1 MAQNEFVHLHL
12 HSEYSLLDGACRIAD
27 IPARAQECG
36 HHAVAITDHGAMYG
50 VVEFYKACKKAGIK
64 PIIGCEVYVANG
76 SRYEKFKSAEAGANH
91 LVLLCENQQG
101 YENLISLVSRG
112 FTEGFYGK
120 PRVDMELLRAHHEG
134 LIALSACLAGKIP
147 RQLSAG
153 DYAAA
158 KQTAEEYA
166 ALFGRENFFI
176 ELQNHGMVEQKQ
188 ILPQLY
194 RLAKECGLG
203 VVATNDCHYLRRR
216 DASTQAILM
225 CIQTNSSIEDGRP
238 IGFETD
244 EFYYKDTGE
253 MRMLFGQYEGA
264 LENTVRIAD
273 RCSVEFD
280 FDTLYLPK
288 FPCPDG
294 KDSVSY
300 LYELAEQG
308 FAARVQK
315 GQITFDCASEQDY
328 RDRIA
333 YELSVIEQMGYA
345 DYFLIVQD
353 YVNYAKSRGIP
364 VGPGRGS
371 GAGSLVAF
379 VLGITDV
386 DSIRYDLLFERFLNP
401 ERVSMPDIDIDFC
414 YNRRDEVID
423 YVAKRYGREHV
434 SQIIT
439 FGTLAARA
447 AIRDC
452 GRAMGM
458 PYADVDVIAK
468 AVPAELNI
476 TLEHALKMPELKQL
490 YQASEKNR
498 ELIDTAM
505 ALEGMPR
512 NVSVHAAGIVI
523 TDKPVSKYVPLA
535 HSNGTVVTQF
545 DMDTIANLG
554 LLKFDF
560 LGLRYLTIINDAQN
574 QIRENHPDFDITRIP
589 YDDKETYALIAKGN
603 TSGVFQ
609 LESNGIKQVLVQ
621 LRPECFEDIIAVIA
635 LYRPGPMD
643 SIPRYIE
650 CRHDPAKIEYDTP
663 LLEPILKETYG
674 CAVYQEQV
682 MRIFREVAGYSFG
695 HADIV
700 RRAMS
705 KKKAD
710 VLEAERKDFIS
721 GAAQRGVDEATATK
735 LFDDLGNFA
744 NYAFNKSHAAAYAVL
759 SYRTAYLKAHFPC
772 EYFSALLTSV
782 LGNQTKIAEYIG
794 ECNKRGIAVLPP
806 DINRSRADFYGKDN
820 TIRFGLLALK
830 NVGGQFVDSLCRERE
845 GHDFASFEDFVERMS
860 GKDMNKRMIEAL
872 IKAGAFDSLGVY
884 RSRLLSVYEQII
896 DTVSQKNRDNIA
908 GQLDMF
914 SMVPEVKAKT
924 SFSYPQIPEYSKRE
938 KLMLEK
944 DASGMYFS
952 GHLLDGYD
960 KCIADLGTVD
970 ISELADETGSLLPD
984 RARVRI
990 AGMITSVTVKTTK
1003 NDQRMAFFTLED
1015 RTGEIECIMFAK
1027 TYENLGHLV
1036 RVDNALYVEGN
1047 ISVRE
1052 EEAPKVLVGTAA
1064 ELVDDE
1070 HYLPKPAA
1078 TAAPHRTPVGAD
1090 VPDGPHRTAAT
1101 SNRPPVGADV
1111 PDGPH
1116 RAADSTRPPKIKKLY
1131 LRVPDLQG
1139 IPYRKALNLAE
1150 IFDEGLTVP
1159 LVFYDNSAKSYVPH
1173 PKGIALSPFV
1183 MQQLIDLLGKENVIY
1198 Q

>member
-12 HSEYSLLDGACRIAD
+12 HSEYSLLDGACRIKD
-27 IPARAQECG
+27 IPARAAECG

-50 VVEFYKACKKAGIK
+50 VVEFYRACKKAGIK
-64 PIIGCEVYVANG
+64 PIIGCEVYVAPG
-76 SRYEKFKSAEAGANH
+76 SRFEKTKSAEASAYH
-91 LVLLCENQQG
+91 LVLLCENQKG
-101 YENLISLVSRG
+101 YENLIYLVSQG
-112 FTEGFYGK
+112 FIEGFYGK
-120 PRVDMELLRAHHEG
+120 PRVDMELLRAHSEG
-134 LIALSACLAGKIP
+134 LIALSACLAGIIP
-147 RQLSAG
+147 RKLSAG
-153 DYAAA
+153 DYAGARQSA
-158 KQTAEEYA
+158 VELAEI
-166 ALFGRENFFI
+166 FGRDNFFI

-188 ILPQLY
+188 LLPQLY
-194 RLAKECGLG
+194 RLAGECGLG

-216 DASTQAILM
+216 DAATQAILM

-253 MRMLFGQYEGA
+253 MRMLFGGFEGA

-273 RCSVEFD
+273 RCCVEFD

-294 KDSVSY
+294 RDSVSY
-300 LYELAEQG
+300 LKELCRLGFDRRVANGQLRFDVADEQ
-308 FAARVQK
+308 
-315 GQITFDCASEQDY
+315 TY
-328 RDRIA
+328 RDRIE
-333 YELSVIEQMGYA
+333 YELSVIVQMGYA

-353 YVNYAKSRGIP
+353 YVNFAKSRGIP

-414 YNRRDEVID
+414 YNRRDEVIA
-423 YVAKRYGREHV
+423 YVAERYGREHV

-458 PYADVDVIAK
+458 PYAEVDVIAK

-476 TLEHALKMPELKQL
+476 TLEHALKLPELKQL
-490 YQASEKNR
+490 YGASEKNR

-523 TDKPVSKYVPLA
+523 TDKPVREYVPLA
-535 HSNGTVVTQF
+535 HSNGTPVTQF
-545 DMDTIANLG
+545 DMDTVASLG

-560 LGLRYLTIINDAQN
+560 LGLRYLTIINDAQI
-574 QIRENHPDFDITRIP
+574 QIRESDPTFDIERIP
-589 YDDKETYALIAKGN
+589 YDDADTFALIAKGN

-609 LESNGIKQVLVQ
+609 LESAGIRQVLTQ
-621 LRPECFEDIIAVIA
+621 LRPDCFEDVIAVIA

-650 CRHDPAKIEYDTP
+650 CRHDSSRIEYDTP
-663 LLEPILKETYG
+663 LLEPILRETYG

-710 VLEAERKDFIS
+710 VLEAERESFVA
-721 GAAQRGVDEATATK
+721 GAAQRGVDAAVATK

-759 SYRTAYLKAHFPC
+759 SYRTAYLKAHYPC

-782 LGNQTKIAEYIG
+782 LGNQVKIAEYIG
-794 ECNKRGIAVLPP
+794 ECNKRGISVLPP
-806 DINRSRADFYGKDN
+806 DINQSRADFFGKEN

-830 NVGGQFVDSLCRERE
+830 NVGGQFVASLCRERE
-845 GHDFASFEDFVERMS
+845 HGSFSSFEDFVERMS

-872 IKAGAFDSLGVY
+872 IKAGAFDSLGIY

-896 DTVSQKNRDNIA
+896 DTVAQKNRDNVA

-914 SMVPEVKAKT
+914 SMVPEVKAKAA
-924 SFSYPQIPEYSKRE
+924 FSYPSIPEYTKRE

-960 KCIADLGTVD
+960 ACIADQNAVD
-970 ISELADETGSLLPD
+970 ICELSDETGALLPD
-984 RARVRI
+984 RARVCI
-990 AGMITSVTVKTTK
+990 VGVITSVTIKTTK
-1003 NDQRMAFFTLED
+1003 NDQRMAFFTVED
-1015 RTGEIECIMFAK
+1015 RTGEIECLMFAK
-1027 TYENLGHLV
+1027 TYEQQGYLV
-1036 RVDNALYVEGN
+1036 RMDNALCIRGN
-1047 ISVRE
+1047 LSVRE
-1052 EEAPKVLVGTAA
+1052 EEAPKVLVGTAT
-1064 ELVDDE
+1064 ELEDDE
-1070 HYLPKPAA
+1070 HYTPRTRPQPVNPQPAAQKAAPKP
-1078 TAAPHRTPVGAD
+1078 
-1090 VPDGPHRTAAT
+1090 
-1101 SNRPPVGADV
+1101 
-1111 PDGPH
+1111 
-1116 RAADSTRPPKIKKLY
+1116 KKLY

-1139 IPYRKALNLAE
+1139 TPYRKAVNLAG
-1150 IFDEGLTVP
+1150 IFDEGVTVP
-1159 LVFYDNSAKSYVPH
+1159 LVFFDNSTKTYHPH
-1173 PKGIALSPFV
+1173 PAGIALSAFV